1 MMDKI
6 ARVCE
11 KRPFVVIGVI
21 ALITVIMLTGIPKI
35 STETEMRSFLP
46 KGYPSIEAT
55 LEMENKF
62 GGMQYE
68 FILIKSENVTNASV
82 VKSLLDLQQKLV
94 TEPTLENYIIG
105 VESYLD
111 LMLPYVIVNDHLLP
125 DDQLELTIQSLLARP
140 QIENM
145 VENKSIT
152 PDQKICLLSVRV
164 NSNLEQSE
172 ASEKTGY
179 FEDFVKSYASQSGA
193 FEASIAGQYS
203 TNRDMQKMVGGE
215 TNILLLAAAVFI
227 IVVLALAFRHA
238 SDVVSPFVVIGLA
251 MVWVMGVIGH
261 FGIPFSQMA
270 IAILPLLLGITIDYA
285 IHMIYRYK
293 EERSKGYDAGKS
305 AVSSIKTTG
314 TAVFLTAATTMIGFG
329 SWLTSD
335 LPPLRDFGFLC
346 MLGILLSFI
355 FVVTLLPAFWV
366 IRDKKKG
373 TERATK
379 VSKHGTSKKARS
391 AIDRGLMKTAMG
403 AERHSGKVAIA
414 AGIITVIAILL
425 ATQTTTALSF
435 EHFMPADVES
445 VETSNEIEEY
455 FGGQDPSS
463 AVMVLVEGDIT
474 DPAILGAMI
483 QLEQQ
488 TLSDTRNTNITSS
501 YSIADLILATNKGSM
516 PENSDTAKAV
526 LGILR
531 QQMPERTDVLITSDN
546 GGATIMFMGTAE
558 TDTDLK
564 LMTDIVRT
572 NADQV
577 ALNTQAEFAVGGE
590 PAIAADLLD
599 KIPENALKT
608 TLIAFV
614 LCALVLC
621 FIFRSPKLG
630 LITMIPI
637 CLALIWEF
645 GLLYVFG
652 IPLNIMTV
660 LISAL
665 IVGIGIDFSIHI
677 THRYMEE
684 WKDRLHGPEESV
696 RISVFHVGRAIL
708 TAAVT
713 TCGAFAILMLSRMP
727 AMGIFGGIIAL
738 VILLCMLAALFVL
751 PSILVAYARRTG
763 RKRLV
768 VGSPRFELESL
779 APKARRI
786 DQATP
791 RPQRQLV
798 IMNKTFDSLVALPK
812 T

>member
-6 ARVCE
+6 ARACE

-21 ALITVIMLTGIPKI
+21 ALITVLMLTGIPKI
-35 STETEMRSFLP
+35 TTETEMRTFLP

-55 LEMENKF
+55 LEIENKF

-68 FILIKSENVTNASV
+68 FILIKSQKVTNANV
-82 VKSLLDLQQKLV
+82 VRSLLDLQQKLV
-94 TEPTLENYIIG
+94 TEPTLENYVMEVG
-105 VESYLD
+105 SYLD
-111 LMLPYVIVNDHLLP
+111 FLLPYIMVNSQLLP
-125 DDQLELTIQSLLARP
+125 DNQLELTIQSLLAQP
-140 QIENM
+140 QIKNM

-152 PDQKICLLSVRV
+152 HDQKICLLSIRV
-164 NSNLEQSE
+164 NSNLKQSE

-179 FEDFVKSYASQSGA
+179 FEDFVKSYASESGA
-193 FEASIAGQYS
+193 FDASITGGYS
-203 TNRDMQKMVGGE
+203 ISRDMQKMVGGE
-215 TNILLLAAAVFI
+215 SYILLLAAVIFI

-251 MVWVMGVIGH
+251 MVWVMGIMGH
-261 FGIPFSQMA
+261 FGISFSTVA
-270 IAILPLLLGITIDYA
+270 VAILPLLLGITIDYA

-335 LPPLRDFGFLC
+335 LPPLRDFGFLS
-346 MLGILLSFI
+346 MLGIFLSFV

-366 IRDKKKG
+366 IRDRKKG
-373 TERATK
+373 TERAAK
-379 VSKHGTSKKARS
+379 VPGYGASKKAKS
-391 AIDRGLMKTAMG
+391 AIDRGLIKIAMG
-403 AERHSGKVAIA
+403 AVHHSGKVAIT

-425 ATQTTTALSF
+425 ATQTTTAISF
-435 EHFMPADVES
+435 EEFMPAGVES

-474 DPAILGAMI
+474 DPATLGAMI

-501 YSIADLILATNKGSM
+501 YSIADLILVTNNGSL
-516 PENSDTAKAV
+516 PENSENAKAI

-546 GGATIMFMGTAE
+546 GAATIMFMGTAE
-558 TDTDLK
+558 TDADLK
-564 LMTDIVRT
+564 LIADIVRT
-572 NADQV
+572 NVDQV
-577 ALNTQAEFAVGGE
+577 APNTQAEFAVGGM
-590 PAIAADLLD
+590 PAIAADLLG
-599 KIPENALKT
+599 KISESAITT

-621 FIFRSPKLG
+621 FIFRSPVLG
-630 LITMIPI
+630 LITMIPVT
-637 CLALIWEF
+637 LALIWEF
-645 GLLYVFG
+645 GALYVFG

-665 IVGIGIDFSIHI
+665 LIGIGIDFSIHI

-684 WKDRLHGPEESV
+684 WKDRLRKPEESV
-696 RISVFHVGRAIL
+696 GTSVFHVGRAIL
-708 TAAVT
+708 VAAAS
-713 TCGAFAILMLSRMP
+713 TCGAFGIIMLSGMP
-727 AMGIFGGIIAL
+727 MLGIFGGIMAL
-738 VILLCMLAALFVL
+738 VIILCMLAALFVL
-751 PSILVAYARRTG
+751 PSILVAYARRAG
-763 RKRLV
+763 RKRSVL
-768 VGSPRFELESL
+768 GPSF
-779 APKARRI
+779 
-786 DQATP
+786 
-791 RPQRQLV
+791 
-798 IMNKTFDSLVALPK
+798 
-812 T
+812 